1 MPTQTVT
8 PVRGYAHC
16 VVPRCPGTYEQEV
29 DALKVTTSWSFIER
43 GGDIPGE
50 ENSQDAARFADE
62 ADAVC
67 EHCDGHREVSLS
79 PRPQYQPLSGH
90 DPMGLL
96 GMPQYDPNKVNAPND
111 QQAAEIEALRTQ
123 LEEQRKLIEQALG
136 QKKDEE

>member
-8 PVRGYAHC
+8 PVRGFAHC
-16 VVPRCPGTYEQEV
+16 VVPRCPGTYESEV
-29 DALKVTTSWSFIER
+29 DAVKVTTSWTFIER

-62 ADAVC
+62 TDATC
-67 EHCDGHREVSLS
+67 EHCGGHREVSLS

-96 GMPQYDPNKVNAPND
+96 GMPQYDPNKINLPND
-111 QQAAEIEALRTQ
+111 EQAAEIAALQKR
-123 LEEQRKLIEQALG
+123 LEEQGELLKKLVEQG
-136 QKKDEE
+136 EKGD